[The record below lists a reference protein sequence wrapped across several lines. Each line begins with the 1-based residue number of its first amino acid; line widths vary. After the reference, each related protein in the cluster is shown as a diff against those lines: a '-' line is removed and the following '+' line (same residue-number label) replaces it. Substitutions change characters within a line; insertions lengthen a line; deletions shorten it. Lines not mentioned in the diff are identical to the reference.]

1 MSQGASS
8 LRFGDVICLGLEFS
22 AGSDDEH
29 MFYVL
34 GHRSPLSLVE
44 GCQDVID
51 NVLIAEIPN
60 TFQSPSDDSITFP
73 VPVHSREYWFEIVG
87 KSEYMMQQM
96 LQKLSMQLERLEAEE
111 ERMVRSNKHSPSS
124 TSTIE
129 RRPSVAAV
137 GGGTIQALRRRSHD
151 ARLDHD
157 IELSQINVALLADA
171 ESPSYDAVSRAPHGG
186 SNLSPIQALRRRSH
200 DARLD
205 HDIELSQL
213 KSHQLPSYGADSGDL
228 KPSSSSQAISR
239 LKSRIADLT
248 DLANGESQ
256 RNLENELSRDGSAVR
271 YGDVIQLRHMSSK
284 KFVTLA
290 SGSLSSYELSLGGM
304 NCWFAFEPVT
314 FNLIQIFVSTYYQY
328 FLCRDSSSP
337 LLEMSSIWTTRE
349 NCPSS
354 WYRPTRT
361 LKAKFI
367 WPFPLQMRQWKAIP
381 ITKIPRLCRRTLRL
395 MGCSNR
401 PIAFPSAQSAAAALT
416 IASVFFAQA
425 ITSSTRV
432 CWTELT
438 F

>member
-1 MSQGASS
+1 MSKGASS

-22 AGSDDEH
+22 AGSDNEH

-34 GHRSPLSLVE
+34 GHRSPLSLVD

-51 NVLIAEIPN
+51 NILVAEIPN

-96 LQKLSMQLERLEAEE
+96 LQKLNMQLEKLEAEE
-111 ERMVRSNKHSPSS
+111 ERMVRSNKQSPSS
-124 TSTIE
+124 TSSTD

-137 GGGTIQALRRRSHD
+137 GGGTVSPIQALRRRSHD

-171 ESPSYDAVSRAPHGG
+171 ESPSYDAVSGAAHGG
-186 SNLSPIQALRRRSH
+186 SNLPPIQALRRRSH

-205 HDIELSQL
+205 HDIELSQI
-213 KSHQLPSYGADSGDL
+213 KSHQLPSYGADSGDV
-228 KPSSSSQAISR
+228 KPASSSQAISR

-248 DLANGESQ
+248 DLANGEAQ

-314 FNLIQIFVSTYYQY
+314 FNLFR
-328 FLCRDSSSP
+328 FLCKRIIHAFCAGIQA
-337 LLEMSSIWTTRE
+337 LRIWR
-349 NCPSS
+349 CH
-354 WYRPTRT
+354 
-361 LKAKFI
+361 
-367 WPFPLQMRQWKAIP
+367 
-381 ITKIPRLCRRTLRL
+381 
-395 MGCSNR
+395 
-401 PIAFPSAQSAAAALT
+401 QSGP
-416 IASVFFAQA
+416 
-425 ITSSTRV
+425 
-432 CWTELT
+432 
-438 F
+438 